1 MHQPLY
7 PFTALVGQERLKT
20 ALLLNA
26 INPAIGGVL
35 IRGHKGA
42 AKSTAARAL
51 AALLPPIRTVAG
63 CAFNCDPG
71 APCDICPTC
80 RQPDR
85 EVETRPA
92 PFVTLPL
99 GATEDRVVGT
109 LDIQRALREREH
121 AFQPGVLA
129 AAHRGVLYIDEVNLL
144 ADHLVDVLLDA
155 AAMGVNT
162 VQREG
167 FAVTHPARF
176 VLIGTMNPEEGDLRP
191 QLLDRFGLMVD
202 VVAPTDPAERA
213 EVVRRR
219 LAFERDPHA
228 FVATWQAEE
237 EALRARIVAARERLP
252 HVHLDD
258 EMLAFIAGLCVEF
271 EVEGLRADI
280 TLYKTAC
287 TLAAFHERTHV
298 TPDDV
303 RTAAE
308 LVLPHRQRRQPFEQP
323 RLDRERLD
331 DLMRDFTETPPSADG
346 HDSPSSPDGD
356 SPQADGADEETFAPS
371 PTVAPRIE
379 VVGTASPPRPH
390 GRRAVTAESTRGR
403 YVRAVRDSNTTDIAF
418 DATLRAA
425 LARGETDI
433 QREDLHRKV
442 REGRTGTLIVFVVDA
457 SGSMAARRR
466 MEAAKGA
473 VLTLLGDA
481 YRQRDDVALVAFRGP
496 QAQVLLPPT
505 HSVELAERA
514 LQTLPTGGRTPLAH
528 ALTLTG
534 ELVAQARRAAP
545 ERPVLVVL
553 ITDGK
558 ANVPLDGRD
567 PWQAT
572 LAAAEHLAAAQVA
585 ALVLD
590 TEQGMVRHGRAAEL
604 ATALHGVHIPLD
616 TLSAEEVVQRIRQHG
631 GVRMSRT

>member
-1 MHQPLY
+1 MNQPRY
-7 PFTALVGQERLKT
+7 PFTAIVGQDQLKT

-26 INPAIGGVL
+26 VNPAIGGVL
-35 IRGHKGA
+35 IRGHKGS

-51 AALLPPIRTVAG
+51 AALLPPIRTVVG
-63 CAFNCDPG
+63 CAFNCDPD
-71 APCDICPTC
+71 APCDACPTC

-85 EVETRPA
+85 QVETRPA
-92 PFVTLPL
+92 PFITLPL

-109 LDIQRALREREH
+109 LDIQRVLREREH
-121 AFQPGVLA
+121 AFQPGMLA

-144 ADHLVDVLLDA
+144 ADHLVDLLLDA

-167 FAVTHPARF
+167 FAITHPARF

-219 LAFERDPHA
+219 MAFERDPHA
-228 FVATWQAEE
+228 FAAAWRAEE
-237 EALRARIVAARERLP
+237 DALRTRILAARERLP
-252 HVHLDD
+252 HVYLDD
-258 EMLAFIAGLCVEF
+258 DMLAFIARLCVEF
-271 EVEGLRADI
+271 EVEGVRADI
-280 TLYKTAC
+280 TLCKTAC
-287 TLAAFHERTHV
+287 TLAAFDGRTHV

-308 LVLPHRQRRQPFEQP
+308 LVLPHRRRRQPFEQP
-323 RLDRERLD
+323 HLDRQRLD
-331 DLMRDFTETPPSADG
+331 DLMRDLTDTPPNAEGDA
-346 HDSPSSPDGD
+346 PEPSPDGD
-356 SPQADGADEETFAPS
+356 SPPADGVEEETFAPS
-371 PTVAPRIE
+371 PTATPHIQ
-379 VVGTASPPRPH
+379 VVGAASPPRPH
-390 GRRAVTAESTRGR
+390 GRRAAATQSPRGR
-403 YVRAVRDSNTTDIAF
+403 YVRAVRDPHATDIAF
-418 DATLRAA
+418 DATLRTA
-425 LARGETDI
+425 LGRGDAHITI
-433 QREDLHRKV
+433 QRDDLHRKV
-442 REGRTGTLIVFVVDA
+442 REGRTGTLILFVVDA

-481 YRQRDDVALVAFRGP
+481 YRQRDDVALIAFRGP

-514 LQTLPTGGRTPLAH
+514 LRTLPTGGRTPLAH
-528 ALTLTG
+528 ALTLAG
-534 ELVAQARRAAP
+534 EMIARAHRTTP
-545 ERPVLVVL
+545 ERPIVLVL

-567 PWQAT
+567 PWRAT
-572 LAAAEHLAAAQVA
+572 LDAAAHLAAQPITAI
-585 ALVLD
+585 VLD
-590 TEQGMVRHGRAAEL
+590 TEQGVVRHGRAAEL
-604 ATALHGVHIPLD
+604 AAALRGVHIPLED
-616 TLSAEEVVQRIRQHG
+616 VSAEQVVRVVQQ
-631 GVRMSRT
+631 TLK